1 MRVLRPP
8 ASIMA
13 EKEEDP
19 ICCFSINLVLAKCRK
34 QKAISDVKFKNNP
47 LPSGRFFVKIQ
58 LNQRTM
64 NRSKKIQRQGNQMAL
79 FISLIIILALL
90 LLLYYL

>member
-1 MRVLRPP
+1 
-8 ASIMA
+8 MA
-13 EKEEDP
+13 EKGEDP
-19 ICCFSINLVLAKCRK
+19 ICCFSINLVLAKFRK
-34 QKAISDVKFKNNP
+34 QKAISDVKFKNNL

-58 LNQRTM
+58 LNRRTM